1 MSKKILWFIAGP
13 ATKEQREIAAKERL
27 IIRDSL
33 AYWPGDAI
41 ELCDA
46 VVGDVPPAYAERFEV
61 LDSAPNGKSAKGKK
75 KGVANEGADQAAGEA
90 TAAEP
95 ANTVGEAE

>member
-46 VVGDVPPAYAERFEV
+46 VAGDVPPAYAERFEV
-61 LDSAPNGKSAKGKK
+61 LDAKSSKGKK
-75 KGVANEGADQAAGEA
+75 KGVANAAADQAAGDAAA
-90 TAAEP
+90 TEP
-95 ANTVGEAE
+95 ADAVGEAE

>member
-46 VVGDVPPAYAERFEV
+46 VAGDVPPAYAERFEV
-61 LDSAPNGKSAKGKK
+61 LDVAVDAKPAKPKK
-75 KGVANEGADQAAGEA
+75 KGRANEVADQNAGDVAAV
-90 TAAEP
+90 EP
-95 ANTVGEAE
+95 ADALGVAV

>member
-13 ATKEQREIAAKERL
+13 ATKEQREIAAKERV

-46 VVGDVPPAYAERFEV
+46 VVGEVPAAYAERFEV
-61 LDSAPNGKSAKGKK
+61 LETENDAKPARGKK
-75 KGVANEGADQAAGEA
+75 KGSANEAADQAAGNDA
-90 TAAEP
+90 AAEP
-95 ANTVGEAE
+95 ADAVGKGA

>member
-27 IIRDSL
+27 TIRDSL

-46 VVGDVPPAYAERFEV
+46 VAGDVPAAYAERFEV
-61 LDSAPNGKSAKGKK
+61 LETALDAKPAKGKK
-75 KGVANEGADQAAGEA
+75 KGVENAADQAAGDAAA
-90 TAAEP
+90 TELADA
-95 ANTVGEAE
+95 VGEGV